1 MTNLPKISIVT
12 PSYNQVQFIEH
23 TLKSVL
29 DQDYPNLEYFVI
41 DGGSTDGSVDIIKE
55 YSDKITSW
63 VSEKDKG
70 HGNAINKGFRDST
83 GEIMAWINSD
93 DLYFPGTFR
102 FVAEVFRRF
111 PHVNWIVGLNSFI
124 RNSSVFRVEKIY
136 KNKYDYMLG
145 DFKWIQQESVFW
157 RRSLW
162 EKAGGKINED
172 YKFMI
177 DGELWCR
184 FFKYDK
190 LYHVNTILAG
200 YRAHDTNRAS
210 AFYNECIVEM
220 QMAIKT
226 LKEESDRK
234 VKSNLRKLKL
244 LTGVNLTLQYK
255 AKKRSRGY
263 SFSPINAMSKIIVP
277 NLVKECA
284 YPILTP
290 DRFGD
295 WEESVVPYFL
305 GH

>member
-1 MTNLPKISIVT
+1 MTILPKISIVT
-12 PSYNQVQFIEH
+12 PSFNQGQFLEY

-29 DQDYPNLEYFVI
+29 DQNYPNLEYFVI
-41 DGGSTDGSVDIIKE
+41 DGGSTDNSVEIIKK
-55 YSDKITSW
+55 YSDKITDW
-63 VSEKDKG
+63 VSEKDEG
-70 HGNAINKGFRDST
+70 HGNALNKGFRRST

-102 FVAEVFRRF
+102 FVAEVFNRF

-162 EKAGGKINED
+162 EKAGGNINED

-210 AFYNECIVEM
+210 AFYNECLVEM
-220 QMAIKT
+220 DKAINT
-226 LKEESDRK
+226 LKEDSDQK
-234 VKSNLRKLKL
+234 VKANLRKLRV
-244 LTGVNLTLQYK
+244 LTGVNLALRYK
-255 AKKRSRGY
+255 AKKRSRLFE
-263 SFSPINAMSKIIVP
+263 FSPINAISKIALP

-290 DRFGD
+290 DRFGN
-295 WEESVVPYFL
+295 WNESVVPYFL
-305 GH
+305 GY